1 MGRNARKRR
10 SPLAVRA
17 VAASAALAIGGGG
30 LVWANF
36 YASAHEENGAQN
48 QTKAAAAQIATI
60 DCPDVGQKLSN
71 VPDGARAGVDKE
83 LANLDN
89 QITEAYARLASTR
102 QAQAG
107 DASFVQNAIVGPL
120 KDKRFAAIDRIR
132 INIKRAGG
140 SGADNLGQFAQ
151 CTGVAAAPQT
161 NAGEG
166 QGNGQNNGGNQ
177 NNGGQD
183 QNNGG
188 QDQGQDNGQDQ
199 GQDQGDG
206 QDQGQGNAGGGGQG
220 GNGPVAA
227 DFVDITQVQGNAQL
241 GVGANG
247 LAANGNSGSRGSFTT
262 KCGTNGNDNHNTDNV
277 IVAPGVSNGAHHL
290 HDYVGNQSND
300 AFASDQEL
308 AGAQTTCQNQGDK
321 SSYFWPVLRVQDG
334 SQDFDQNAAG
344 GGTEGNVGKILQP
357 AQAQIKFVG
366 NKKGNV
372 VAMPTA
378 LRIITGDAKAFVN
391 GNANANVNWS
401 CTGFEN
407 KVQLEDK
414 YPICPQGSSVVRTT
428 NFQSCLDGQNIDS
441 ANHRTHV
448 AFVQADGTCANG
460 FQAIPQLQV
469 RLVYNVP
476 APKLQ
481 NGTVVNPYAVDTF
494 PENLHKP
501 ITDHNDFINF
511 FSQNTMN
518 KMVNCINTG
527 KKCQ

>member
-1 MGRNARKRR
+1 MGRNNRKRR
-10 SPLAVRA
+10 TSMTTKV
-17 VAASAALAIGGGG
+17 VAGSAALALGGGG

-36 YASAHEENGAQN
+36 YASAHESNSGQN
-48 QTKAAAAQIATI
+48 QVKAAGAQIATI
-60 DCPDVGQKLSN
+60 QCPDVGQKLTN
-71 VPDGARAGVDKE
+71 VPNGARKGVSTE
-83 LANLDN
+83 LANLDK

-107 DASFVQNAIVGPL
+107 DSGFVQNAILGPL
-120 KDKRFAAIDRIR
+120 KDKRTAALDRIR
-132 INIKRAGG
+132 INIQRAGG
-140 SGADNLGQFAQ
+140 QVSNLSQLAG
-151 CTGVAAAPQT
+151 CTGVPAEQPET

-166 QGNGQNNGGNQ
+166 DQNQ
-177 NNGGQD
+177 NGDGQQQGD
-183 QNNGG
+183 QNQNGDGQQQGDG

-199 GQDQGDG
+199 GNG
-206 QDQGQGNAGGGGQG
+206 QQQNGQG
-220 GNGPVAA
+220 GNGPTAD
-227 DFVDITQVQGNAQL
+227 DFVDITQVQANAQL
-241 GVGANG
+241 GVGQNGLPANG
-247 LAANGNSGSRGSFTT
+247 RSGSRGTFTT

-308 AGAQTTCQNQGDK
+308 AAAQTSCQNQGDK
-321 SSYFWPVLRVQDG
+321 SSYFWPVLRLQDG
-334 SQDFDQNAAG
+334 TQDFDQNAAG

-357 AQAQIKFVG
+357 AQAQLKFVG
-366 NKKGNV
+366 NKKGKV

-407 KVQLEDK
+407 KVQLHDK
-414 YPICPQGSSVVRTT
+414 YPICPQGSQVVRTT
-428 NFQSCLDGQNIDS
+428 NFQSCWDGQNIDS

-448 AFVQADGTCANG
+448 AFVQADGSCANG
-460 FQAIPQLQV
+460 FKAIPQLQV

-476 APKLQ
+476 APKIE
-481 NGTVVNPYAVDTF
+481 NGQLVNPYAVDSF

-501 ITDHNDFINF
+501 VTDHNDFINF
-511 FSQNTMN
+511 FSTRTMN

-527 KKCQ
+527 QKCQ

>member
-1 MGRNARKRR
+1 MGRNNRKRR
-10 SPLAVRA
+10 TSMTTKV
-17 VAASAALAIGGGG
+17 VAGSAALALGGGG

-36 YASAHEENGAQN
+36 YASAHESNSGQN
-48 QTKAAAAQIATI
+48 QVKAAGAQIATI
-60 DCPDVGQKLSN
+60 QCPDVGQKLTN
-71 VPDGARAGVDKE
+71 VPNGARNGVSTE
-83 LANLDN
+83 LANLDK

-107 DASFVQNAIVGPL
+107 DSGFVQNAILGPL
-120 KDKRFAAIDRIR
+120 KDKRTAALDRIR
-132 INIKRAGG
+132 INIQRAGG
-140 SGADNLGQFAQ
+140 QVSNLSQLAG
-151 CTGVAAAPQT
+151 CTGVPAEQPET

-166 QGNGQNNGGNQ
+166 DQNQ
-177 NNGGQD
+177 NGDGQQQGD
-183 QNNGG
+183 QNQNGDGQQQGDG

-199 GQDQGDG
+199 GNG
-206 QDQGQGNAGGGGQG
+206 QQQNGQG
-220 GNGPVAA
+220 GNGPTAD
-227 DFVDITQVQGNAQL
+227 DFVDITQVQANAQL
-241 GVGANG
+241 GVGQNGLPANG
-247 LAANGNSGSRGSFTT
+247 RSGSRGTFTT

-308 AGAQTTCQNQGDK
+308 AAAQTSCQNQGDK
-321 SSYFWPVLRVQDG
+321 SSYFWPVLRLQDG
-334 SQDFDQNAAG
+334 TQDFDQNAAG

-357 AQAQIKFVG
+357 AQAQLKFVG
-366 NKKGNV
+366 NKKGKV

-407 KVQLEDK
+407 KVQLHDK
-414 YPICPQGSSVVRTT
+414 YPICPQGSQVVRTT
-428 NFQSCLDGQNIDS
+428 NFQSCWDGQNIDS

-448 AFVQADGTCANG
+448 AFVQADGSCANG
-460 FQAIPQLQV
+460 FKAIPQLQV

-476 APKLQ
+476 APKIE
-481 NGTVVNPYAVDTF
+481 NGQVVNPYAVDTF

-501 ITDHNDFINF
+501 VTDHNDFINF
-511 FSQNTMN
+511 FSTRTMN

-527 KKCQ
+527 QKCQ